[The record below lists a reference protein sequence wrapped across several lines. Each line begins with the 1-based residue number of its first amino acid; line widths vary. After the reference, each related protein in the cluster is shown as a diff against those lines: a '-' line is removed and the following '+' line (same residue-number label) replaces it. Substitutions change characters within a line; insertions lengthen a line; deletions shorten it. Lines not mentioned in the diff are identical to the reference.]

1 MAAYAERLVVRS
13 QRRVD
18 VVDVADVDWAEASGN
33 YVRLHLGGDEIRIRS
48 TFEGLVARL
57 DPNRFLRIH
66 RSIVI
71 NADRLR
77 QISMWSRGEAM
88 VILIDGTRLSLS
100 RRHRSDVEQYLERLC
115 G

>member
-1 MAAYAERLVVRS
+1 MSSYAQRLVVRT

-18 VVDVADVDWAEASGN
+18 LVDVADVDWAEASGN
-33 YVRLHLGGDEIRIRS
+33 YVRLHLGEQEIRVRS
-48 TFEGLVARL
+48 TFEALVERL
-57 DPNRFLRIH
+57 DPTRFLRIH

-88 VILIDGTRLSLS
+88 VILADGTRLSLS
-100 RRHRSDVEQYLERLC
+100 RRHRADVEDYLERLC